1 MVESDFNPEI
11 GELVEMFPYDGRFEG
26 LFEIIGKHSNVWGP
40 LLDVKRLK
48 DGRVVKG
55 VETHLLDYPQ
65 EERVRRAIA
74 RVLTEMDSVP
84 GDIQRDGF
92 DVKSEETFD
101 GTPKTMVYFYL
112 KPDARPSLENARVWN
127 DFFSKLDE
135 KLEPLKDSKWDGVQF
150 SVKEKRRA
158 LSAAS

>member
-1 MVESDFNPEI
+1 M
-11 GELVEMFPYDGRFEG
+11 
-26 LFEIIGKHSNVWGP
+26 
-40 LLDVKRLK
+40 
-48 DGRVVKG
+48 KG

-65 EERVRRAIA
+65 EERVRRAVE
-74 RVLTEMDSVP
+74 RVLTELNSVP
-84 GDIQRDGF
+84 DDLQLQKDGY

-112 KPDARPSLENARVWN
+112 KPDAKPSLERARVWN
-127 DFFSKLDE
+127 DFFSKLEE